1 MTTAVKMTLAAA
13 VAALLCMLALPIAI
27 TMMALPGQGT
37 QQFFATC
44 TAALGIRGAI
54 VANPPSDAPSAQELL
69 LKIEQ
74 TAETLG
80 FGRQGA
86 TVTVAIAMRAT
97 GLANAANAGDAD
109 TQRYAHSAVLNDG
122 AGALGLPLSWGS
134 AAELMT
140 PEVSTALAL
149 DHMVD
154 TEPRWRDTDPS
165 QLAAQITGLTAED
178 FTQYV
183 ADAQARLGALPAPV
197 ETSSAAA
204 TALTSAAPTTTQ
216 QTTQPAPPTTIAATS
231 TATTVLNPD
240 QASSAMSTAPAAA
253 NCLHALTTPL
263 PAAAPG
269 HNPAGPDI
277 AAAAQRSVGTDQTA
291 ATTTAT
297 QAATNEPIPAQPTT
311 QPANT
316 ADSAGYV
323 ASILSSTLGTA
334 IPTTIA
340 EQLQIG
346 YRVVADPEPG
356 DAVYIDIS
364 AGAGPHLAGIA
375 VDADTM
381 VTVLP
386 GHSAPEWTRIGPN
399 RVIRR
404 IEGGPA
410 A

>member
-1 MTTAVKMTLAAA
+1 MTTTVKMALAAA
-13 VAALLCMLALPIAI
+13 VTALLCMLALPIAI

-54 VANPPSDAPSAQELL
+54 VANPPNDAPSAQEVL
-69 LKIEQ
+69 LKIDQ

-97 GLANAANAGDAD
+97 GLANAANAAAAD

-154 TEPRWRDTDPS
+154 TEPRWRDADPS

-178 FTQYV
+178 FTQYI
-183 ADAQARLGALPAPV
+183 ADAQARLGALPAPA
-197 ETSSAAA
+197 ETSSAPA
-204 TALTSAAPTTTQ
+204 ALTSAAPTTTQ
-216 QTTQPAPPTTIAATS
+216 QTAEPAPPTTTAATS

-269 HNPAGPDI
+269 PNPAGHDI

-291 ATTTAT
+291 TTTRP
-297 QAATNEPIPAQPTT
+297 TNEPIPAQPTT
-311 QPANT
+311 PPTNI
-316 ADSAGYV
+316 ADSAEFV
-323 ASILSSTLGTA
+323 ASILSSTLGTT

-364 AGAGPHLAGIA
+364 ASAGPHLAGIA

-404 IEGGPA
+404 IEGGPSV
-410 A
+410 

>member
-1 MTTAVKMTLAAA
+1 MTTTVKMALVAALT
-13 VAALLCMLALPIAI
+13 ALLCMLALPIAI

-44 TAALGIRGAI
+44 TAALGNRGAI
-54 VANPPSDAPSAQELL
+54 VANPPSDAPSPQEVL
-69 LKIEQ
+69 LKIDQ
-74 TAETLG
+74 TATTLG

-86 TVTVAIAMRAT
+86 TVTAAIAMRAT
-97 GLANAANAGDAD
+97 GLANAANAADAD
-109 TQRYAHSAVLNDG
+109 TQRYAHSAVVADG
-122 AGALGLPLSWGS
+122 AGALGLPLSWGT

-154 TEPRWRDTDPS
+154 TEPRWRELDPG
-165 QLAAQITGLTAED
+165 QLAAQITGLTADD
-178 FTQYV
+178 FTQHV
-183 ADAQARLGALPAPV
+183 ADAQARLATLPAPD
-197 ETSSAAA
+197 ETSTPA
-204 TALTSAAPTTTQ
+204 TALTSAAPTTIQQ
-216 QTTQPAPPTTIAATS
+216 QTVEPAPLTTTAPTS

-240 QASSAMSTAPAAA
+240 QASAAMSTAPAAA

-269 HNPAGPDI
+269 PNPAGPDI
-277 AAAAQRSVGTDQTA
+277 AVAAQRAVGIDQTA
-291 ATTTAT
+291 TTTPDAT
-297 QAATNEPIPAQPTT
+297 IEPTT
-311 QPANT
+311 PAPPTTTLANIT
-316 ADSAGYV
+316 NSAEFV
-323 ASILSSTLGTA
+323 ASILSSTLGTT

-346 YRVVADPEPG
+346 YRVVADPDPG

-386 GHSAPEWTRIGPN
+386 GHPAPEWTRIGPN
-399 RVIRR
+399 RLIRR
-404 IEGGPA
+404 IEGGPTA
-410 A
+410 

>member
-1 MTTAVKMTLAAA
+1 MTTPVKMALAAA
-13 VAALLCMLALPIAI
+13 VTALLCMLALPIAI

-54 VANPPSDAPSAQELL
+54 VANPPSDAPSAQEVL

-122 AGALGLPLSWGS
+122 AGALGLPLSWGN

-183 ADAQARLGALPAPV
+183 ADAQARLGTLPAPA
-197 ETSSAAA
+197 ETSSTAA
-204 TALTSAAPTTTQ
+204 TALTSVAPTTTQ
-216 QTTQPAPPTTIAATS
+216 RTTQPAPPTTTAATS

-263 PAAAPG
+263 PAVAPG

-291 ATTTAT
+291 TPTTP
-297 QAATNEPIPAQPTT
+297 ATNEPIPAQPTT
-311 QPANT
+311 PPANIT
-316 ADSAGYV
+316 DSAEYV
-323 ASILSSTLGTA
+323 ASILSSTLGTP

-364 AGAGPHLAGIA
+364 GSAGPHLAGIA

>member
-1 MTTAVKMTLAAA
+1 MTTTVKMALAAA
-13 VAALLCMLALPIAI
+13 VTALLCMLALPIAI

-54 VANPPSDAPSAQELL
+54 VANPPNDAPSAQEVL
-69 LKIEQ
+69 LKIDQ

-97 GLANAANAGDAD
+97 GLANAANAAAAD

-122 AGALGLPLSWGS
+122 AGALGLPLSWGN

-154 TEPRWRDTDPS
+154 TEPRWRDADPS

-178 FTQYV
+178 FTQYI
-183 ADAQARLGALPAPV
+183 ADAQARLGALPAPAG
-197 ETSSAAA
+197 TSSAPA
-204 TALTSAAPTTTQ
+204 ALTSAAPTTTQ
-216 QTTQPAPPTTIAATS
+216 QKAEPAPPTTTAATS

-269 HNPAGPDI
+269 PNPAGHDI

-291 ATTTAT
+291 TTTRP
-297 QAATNEPIPAQPTT
+297 TNEPIPAQPTT
-311 QPANT
+311 PPT
-316 ADSAGYV
+316 DIADSAEFV
-323 ASILSSTLGTA
+323 ASILSSTLGTT

-364 AGAGPHLAGIA
+364 ASAGPHLAGIA

-404 IEGGPA
+404 IEGGPSV
-410 A
+410 

>member
-1 MTTAVKMTLAAA
+1 MTTAVKMALAAA

-54 VANPPSDAPSAQELL
+54 VANPPSDAPSAQEVL

-97 GLANAANAGDAD
+97 GLANAANAGDAG
-109 TQRYAHSAVLNDG
+109 TQRYAHSAVLNDGG

-134 AAELMT
+134 AADLMT

-197 ETSSAAA
+197 DTSSTAA

-216 QTTQPAPPTTIAATS
+216 QTAQPAPPTTIAATS

-240 QASSAMSTAPAAA
+240 QASSAISTAPAAA

-291 ATTTAT
+291 TTTT

-311 QPANT
+311 QTTNIT
-316 ADSAGYV
+316 DSAGYV

>member
-1 MTTAVKMTLAAA
+1 MTTTVKMALAAA
-13 VAALLCMLALPIAI
+13 VTALLCMLALPIAI

-54 VANPPSDAPSAQELL
+54 VANPPNDAPSAQEVL
-69 LKIEQ
+69 LKIDQ

-97 GLANAANAGDAD
+97 GLANAANAAAAD

-154 TEPRWRDTDPS
+154 TEPRWRDADPS

-178 FTQYV
+178 FTQYI
-183 ADAQARLGALPAPV
+183 ADAQARLGALPAPA
-197 ETSSAAA
+197 ETSSAPA
-204 TALTSAAPTTTQ
+204 ALTSAGPTTTQ
-216 QTTQPAPPTTIAATS
+216 QKAEPAPPTTTAATS

-269 HNPAGPDI
+269 PNPAGHDI

-291 ATTTAT
+291 TTTRP
-297 QAATNEPIPAQPTT
+297 TNEPIPAQPTT
-311 QPANT
+311 PPT
-316 ADSAGYV
+316 DIADSAEFV
-323 ASILSSTLGTA
+323 ASILSSTLGTT

-364 AGAGPHLAGIA
+364 ASAGPHLAGIA

-404 IEGGPA
+404 IEGGPSV
-410 A
+410 

>member
-1 MTTAVKMTLAAA
+1 MTTPVKMALAAA
-13 VAALLCMLALPIAI
+13 VTALLCMLALPIAI

-54 VANPPSDAPSAQELL
+54 VANPPSDAPSAQEVL
-69 LKIEQ
+69 LKIDQ

-134 AAELMT
+134 AADLMT

-183 ADAQARLGALPAPV
+183 ADAQARLGALPAPA

-216 QTTQPAPPTTIAATS
+216 QTAQAAPPTTIAATS

-291 ATTTAT
+291 TTTT

-311 QPANT
+311 PPANIT
-316 ADSAGYV
+316 DSAEYV

-386 GHSAPEWTRIGPN
+386 GHSAPEWTHIGPN

>member
-1 MTTAVKMTLAAA
+1 MTTPVKMALAAA
-13 VAALLCMLALPIAI
+13 VTALLCMLALPIAI

-54 VANPPSDAPSAQELL
+54 VANPPSDAPSAQEVL
-69 LKIEQ
+69 LKIDQ

-134 AAELMT
+134 AADLMT

-183 ADAQARLGALPAPV
+183 ADAQARLGALPAPA

-216 QTTQPAPPTTIAATS
+216 QTAQAAPPTTIAATS

-291 ATTTAT
+291 TTTT

-311 QPANT
+311 PPANIT
-316 ADSAGYV
+316 DSAEYV

-364 AGAGPHLAGIA
+364 AGARPHLAGIA

-386 GHSAPEWTRIGPN
+386 GHSAPEWTHIGPN

>member
-1 MTTAVKMTLAAA
+1 MTTTVKMALAAA
-13 VAALLCMLALPIAI
+13 VTALLCMLALPIAI

-54 VANPPSDAPSAQELL
+54 VANPPNDAPSAQEVL
-69 LKIEQ
+69 LKIDQ

-97 GLANAANAGDAD
+97 GLANAANAAAAD

-154 TEPRWRDTDPS
+154 AEPRWRDADPI

-178 FTQYV
+178 FTQYI
-183 ADAQARLGALPAPV
+183 ADAQARLGALPAPA
-197 ETSSAAA
+197 ETSSAPA
-204 TALTSAAPTTTQ
+204 ALTSAAPTTTQ
-216 QTTQPAPPTTIAATS
+216 QTAEPAPPTTTAATS

-269 HNPAGPDI
+269 PNPAGHDI

-291 ATTTAT
+291 TTTRP
-297 QAATNEPIPAQPTT
+297 TNEPIPAQPTT
-311 QPANT
+311 PPTNI
-316 ADSAGYV
+316 ADSAEFV
-323 ASILSSTLGTA
+323 ASILSSTLGTT

-364 AGAGPHLAGIA
+364 ASAGPHLAGIA

-404 IEGGPA
+404 IEGGPSV
-410 A
+410 

>member
-1 MTTAVKMTLAAA
+1 MKTALAAA
-13 VAALLCMLALPIAI
+13 VTALLGMLALPIAI

-54 VANPPSDAPSAQELL
+54 VANPPAGAPSAQEVL
-69 LKIEQ
+69 LKIDQ

-97 GLANAANAGDAD
+97 GLANAANADNAD
-109 TQRYAHSAVLNDG
+109 TQRYAHSAVLEDDG

-149 DHMVD
+149 DHMVN

-165 QLAAQITGLTAED
+165 QLAAQITGLTAD
-178 FTQYV
+178 AFTQYV
-183 ADAQARLGALPAPV
+183 ADAQARLEALPPQA
-197 ETSSAAA
+197 ETSSAAAA

-216 QTTQPAPPTTIAATS
+216 QTAQPTTPTT
-231 TATTVLNPD
+231 TAQSPTPTTVLNAD

-277 AAAAQRSVGTDQTA
+277 AAAAQHSVGTDQT
-291 ATTTAT
+291 TTTT
-297 QAATNEPIPAQPTT
+297 QAPTNEPNPAQPTAT
-311 QPANT
+311 PT
-316 ADSAGYV
+316 HSTDSAEFV
-323 ASILSSTLGTA
+323 ASILSSTLGTT

-364 AGAGPHLAGIA
+364 ADAGPHLAGIA
-375 VDADTM
+375 VDTDTM

-386 GHSAPEWTRIGPN
+386 GHSTPEWTRIGPN
-399 RVIRR
+399 RLIRR
-404 IEGGPA
+404 IEGGPQA
-410 A
+410 

>member
-1 MTTAVKMTLAAA
+1 MTATVKTALAVAVTAV
-13 VAALLCMLALPIAI
+13 LCMLALPIAI

-44 TAALGIRGAI
+44 TATLGIRGAI
-54 VANPPSDAPSAQELL
+54 VANPPSDPPSTQEVL
-69 LKIEQ
+69 LKIDQ
-74 TAETLG
+74 TATTLG

-97 GLANAANAGDAD
+97 GLANAANVADAD
-109 TQRYAHSAVLNDG
+109 TLRYAHSAVLHDG
-122 AGALGLPLSWGS
+122 AGALGLPLSWGT

-154 TEPRWRDTDPS
+154 TEPRWRDTEPS
-165 QLAAQITGLTAED
+165 QLAAQITGVTADD
-178 FTQYV
+178 FAQYV
-183 ADAQARLGALPAPV
+183 ADAQTQLATLPAPA
-197 ETSSAAA
+197 EAPTA

-216 QTTQPAPPTTIAATS
+216 QTAQPPPPTTSAPTS

-240 QASSAMSTAPAAA
+240 QASAAMSTAPAAA

-277 AAAAQRSVGTDQTA
+277 AAAAQRAVGTDPA
-291 ATTTAT
+291 PTAT
-297 QAATNEPIPAQPTT
+297 VTPGAPAESIPAQPSTPSASIT
-311 QPANT
+311 
-316 ADSAGYV
+316 DSAEFV
-323 ASILSSTLGTA
+323 ASILSSTLGTT

-364 AGAGPHLAGIA
+364 AAAGPHLAGIA

-386 GHSAPEWTRIGPN
+386 GHPAPEWARIGPN

-404 IEGGPA
+404 IEGGPQA
-410 A
+410 

>member
-1 MTTAVKMTLAAA
+1 MTTTIKTALT
-13 VAALLCMLALPIAI
+13 AALVALLFMLALPIAI

-54 VANPPSDAPSAQELL
+54 VANPPGDAPSAQEVL
-69 LKIEQ
+69 LKIDQ
-74 TAETLG
+74 TATTLG

-86 TVTVAIAMRAT
+86 TVTAAIAMRAT
-97 GLANAANAGDAD
+97 GLANAANAANAD
-109 TQRYAHSAVLNDG
+109 TQRYAHSAVLNAG
-122 AGALGLPLSWGS
+122 AGALGLPLSWGT

-149 DHMVD
+149 DNMVD
-154 TEPRWRDTDPS
+154 GEPRWRDTDPS

-178 FTQYV
+178 FTQHV
-183 ADAQARLGALPAPV
+183 ADAQARLATLPAPA
-197 ETSSAAA
+197 ETSTPA

-216 QTTQPAPPTTIAATS
+216 QTAAPAPPTTPAPTS

-240 QASSAMSTAPAAA
+240 QASAAMSTAPAAA

-263 PAAAPG
+263 PAAAPR

-277 AAAAQRSVGTDQTA
+277 AAAAQRTVGTDQTA
-291 ATTTAT
+291 TATAAPAATT
-297 QAATNEPIPAQPTT
+297 EPIPAQPSTP
-311 QPANT
+311 PANIT
-316 ADSAGYV
+316 SSAEFV
-323 ASILSSTLGTA
+323 ASILSSTLGTT

-364 AGAGPHLAGIA
+364 ASTGPHLAGIA

-386 GHSAPEWTRIGPN
+386 GHPAPEWTRIGPN